1 MEASIINCQQEIID
15 GELLLNNMTISLI
28 SDSEIKRLAFFIQTN
43 DSNFTIYSFNMPME
57 IIGIAIVPNVRY
69 TIDLT
74 EYINAYIDRIYF
86 IEPVKFQIYIRNS
99 NNNRIFMSCPLLDG
113 DYSLIR
119 I

>member
-28 SDSEIKRLAFFIQTN
+28 SDSNVQRLAFFIQTN
-43 DSNFTIYSFNMPME
+43 DSNFTIYSFNMPIE
-57 IIGIAIVPNVRY
+57 ILSTLIIPEVRY

-86 IEPVKFQIYIRNS
+86 IEPVKFQIYIRND
-99 NNNRIFMSCPLLDG
+99 NNNLIFMSCPLLDG
-113 DYSLIR
+113 DYSRIR